1 MITKEKSYSILLIT
15 KMKTLQI
22 SNTPMTFNLKKIN
35 CIIKTL
41 KTNTIKFTKSPTN
54 LQTLHMTNNK
64 NINLNNI
71 TTIHKSPLSLQ
82 TYVWN
87 VH

>member
-1 MITKEKSYSILLIT
+1 
-15 KMKTLQI
+15 MKTLQI
-22 SNTPMTFNLKKIN
+22 SNTPMTFNLKEIN